1 MEHEVIAGCL
11 RVQVLSDAIVR
22 VEYAEDGKF
31 FDGNSL
37 FIPARKEFTGCNNVI
52 ACSKKTGTS
61 VFFSGYELVLPS
73 DLHSLHGVVL
83 LREGREVYSFGGEK
97 NTGELPPLDKTPEVF
112 AVADT
117 PRISLPEGG
126 YSAAREGEFTVEESA
141 QDVYLLLCGGDYRKL
156 RALYVQLTG
165 RCALVR
171 LSTLGVWNSKYF
183 KYDEES
189 ARQVIFDYEKY
200 DIPLD
205 NMVLDTDW
213 RAASDRGIGYDVDTR
228 LFPDMKRFM
237 DFAHS
242 RGVQIMF
249 NDHPEPLDG
258 ADSVFSPEE
267 IAFREKKLQSLME
280 LGLDMWWYDRNWSAK
295 LRSPVAGVKPETLGM
310 YLFSEITDHFYRE
323 KSGGAHPSRRPDIMA
338 NVNEVTNGTYI
349 GIRDSASHR
358 YSIQWTGDIASDSY
372 ALAQEVDTLLRASES
387 CIPYVNADCGGHIGN
402 PDREMYLHWIG
413 FGTFS
418 PVLRP
423 HCTNIVA
430 RFREPWLYDEETLA
444 VVRAYFKLRYR
455 LLPVFYAAAY
465 ASYLTGEPICKRL
478 GWNYSDDGEALACRT
493 QFMLGEN
500 ILVAP
505 VFGALPMPVK
515 AENYL
520 SSVEATFFAGRSP
533 KGDPL
538 ARTHYKT
545 LALSLDHASP
555 LEPVPVYDFSA
566 RFETDVCFAED
577 TKLFVRLDDGATVY
591 VDNKCVFTD
600 DTLHSA
606 QLFPLG
612 TVSGGEKHH
621 IVIEYFQAGGE
632 ACCELL
638 SCPAREPG
646 KQVYL
651 PEGTWLDAFTG
662 QVCRGGWQR
671 KEPSFGETPIFIRM
685 GALIPLARDAKN
697 TKEQTWDKLTFDFY
711 PARAASDEGLLY
723 EDDGETLAYQ
733 DGAYRT
739 TAYRAYFDEQERAY
753 VLEFDRACGSFKG
766 ERACARREVTVRVH
780 CLGER
785 FGHAALNGKWLAF
798 ERIGKNPSAFPLAAE
813 GGARDGDVIIASFM
827 ENAENAYQIKLYLAE
842 RK

>member
-1 MEHEVIAGCL
+1 MEHEVIAGRL

-37 FIPARKEFTGCNNVI
+37 FIPARKEFAGCGNVI
-52 ACSKKTGTS
+52 ARSKKTGTS

-73 DLHSLHGVVL
+73 DPHSLHGVVL
-83 LREGREVYSFGGEK
+83 LREGKKVYSFGGEK
-97 NTGELPPLDKTPEVF
+97 NTGVLPPLDKTPEVF

-126 YSAAREGEFTVEESA
+126 YSAAREGEFTVEENA

-171 LSTLGVWNSKYF
+171 LSTLGAWNSKYF

-189 ARQVIFDYEKY
+189 AKQVILDYEKY

-267 IAFREKKLQSLME
+267 IAFREEKLQSLME
-280 LGLDMWWYDRNWSAK
+280 LGLDMWWYDRNWSTK
-295 LRSPVAGVKPETLGM
+295 LKSPAAGVKPETLGM
-310 YLFSEITDHFYRE
+310 YLFSEITDHFYRKKNGE
-323 KSGGAHPSRRPDIMA
+323 ANPSRRPDIMA

-358 YSIQWTGDIASDSY
+358 YSIQWTGDIGSDGFS
-372 ALAQEVDTLLRASES
+372 LAQEVDTLLRASEN

-402 PDREMYLHWIG
+402 PDREMYLNWIG
-413 FGTFS
+413 FGAFS
-418 PVLRP
+418 PILRP
-423 HCTNIVA
+423 HCTNTVA
-430 RFREPWLYDEETLA
+430 RFREPWRYDEETLA
-444 VVRAYFKLRYR
+444 VARAYFKLRYR
-455 LLPVFYAAAY
+455 LLPVFYACAQ
-465 ASYLTGEPICKRL
+465 ASYLTGEPVCKRL
-478 GWNYSDDGEALACRT
+478 GWNYSRDREALACRT
-493 QFMLGEN
+493 QFMLGKDL
-500 ILVAP
+500 LVAP

-520 SSVEATFFAGRSP
+520 SPVEATFYAGRSP

-545 LALSLDHASP
+545 LALSLDHTSP

-566 RFETDVCFAED
+566 RFETDVRFAGD
-577 TKLFVRLDDGATVY
+577 TKLFARLDDGATVY
-591 VDNKCVFTD
+591 VDGKCVFTD

-606 QLFPLG
+606 QLFALG

-632 ACCELL
+632 ARCELL
-638 SCPAREPG
+638 SCPTHEPE

-651 PEGTWLDAFTG
+651 PEGRWLDAFTG

-671 KEPSFGETPIFIRM
+671 KEPSFGETPLFIRM
-685 GALIPLARDAKN
+685 GALVPLARDAKN
-697 TKEQTWDKLTFDFY
+697 TKEQTWDKLIFDFY
-711 PARAASDEGLLY
+711 PDRAASDEGLLY
-723 EDDGETLAYQ
+723 EDDGETIAYQ
-733 DGAYRT
+733 SGAYRT
-739 TAYRAYFDEQERAY
+739 TAYRARFEEKEGAY
-753 VLEFDRACGSFKG
+753 VLEFDCARGSFAGARACT
-766 ERACARREVTVRVH
+766 RREVTVRVH

-785 FGHAALNGKWLAF
+785 FGRAALNGEELTF
-798 ERIGKNPSAFPLAAE
+798 ECARKDPSTFPLAAE
-813 GGARDGDVIIASFM
+813 GCARDGDVIMAKFTEDIGRS
-827 ENAENAYQIKLYLAE
+827 YQLRLYLAE
-842 RK
+842 RE